1 MSAEK
6 VLGVNDKNLSYLEML
21 LASDMT
27 VRGNVV
33 FLEGDNPSFIPL
45 MERLESLSK
54 QDGEISESEIFME
67 YQDIFSSEN
76 MENLSILVRDR
87 RIHPKSQNQ
96 RKYMKALSDNQIVFS
111 VGPAGTGKTF
121 IAIAYALS
129 ELISG
134 RKRKIILSRPVVEAG
149 ESLGFLPG
157 DLSQKLNPYMRPLY
171 DAMEYMLSFESLRR
185 YLDSGAIEISPLAYM
200 RGRSLNSAV
209 VILDEAQNATKAQMK
224 MFLTRLGEDSVMIV
238 TGDPSQIDLPRKSDS
253 GLCEA
258 IELCEGINGIEI
270 VRFSSE
276 DAIRSRIIREI
287 VRAYG
292 RKEDV

>member
-258 IELCEGINGIEI
+258 IELCKGINGIEI

-287 VRAYG
+287 IRAYG